1 MVEEPKEM
9 NRYLMVELSCGETQ
23 CLPCTYPNCQRF
35 VREQKKT
42 KNAALAVKNVTT
54 KTFDVKTPVVKEE
67 GELKVVRYDEKQIDR
82 YLLVELSC
90 SNVQCSPCTYPNCQR
105 FVRESRGKPMIKSIR
120 ANVIELKADQQLSKV
135 LAEKKVKKK
144 TKKIVKKKG

>member
-35 VREQKKT
+35 VREHKKT

-54 KTFDVKTPVVKEE
+54 KTFDVKAPVVKEE
-67 GELKVVRYDEKQIDR
+67 GGLKVVRYDEKQIDR
-82 YLLVELSC
+82 FLLVELSC

-105 FVRESRGKPMIKSIR
+105 FVRENRGKPIIKSVR
-120 ANVIELKADQQLSKV
+120 ANVIELKGDQQLSEILV
-135 LAEKKVKKK
+135 EKK
-144 TKKIVKKKG
+144 TKTKSKKKS

>member
-35 VREQKKT
+35 VREHPKT
-42 KNAALAVKNVTT
+42 KKVALTVRDVTT
-54 KTFDVKTPVVKEE
+54 KAFDVKAPVVKEE

-90 SNVQCSPCTYPNCQR
+90 TNVQCSPCTYPNCQR
-105 FVRESRGKPMIKSIR
+105 FVRERREKPIVKGIR
-120 ANVIELKADQQLSKV
+120 ANVIELKRDQQLSEV
-135 LAEKKVKKK
+135 LVEKK
-144 TKKIVKKKG
+144 TKKKKKGKS